1 MGLSYTFLGSDSKAA
16 NEVYT
21 PLIIPPS
28 LDFIRDETIN
38 SAGDNVNLPTP
49 FSKLRNGGSN
59 NFWRPNKDQ
68 YTTTVNVL
76 NDYSWTISPKTS
88 KTGRDASEY
97 SNENYRN
104 VNDETPY
111 IYLKE
116 KYFLVNNI
124 IAQALYS
131 LSVFDGVA
139 PVQALKDFFNS
150 ATDFVQGGLRIL
162 GESVR
167 PDLYS
172 NGAPAGTTTGTF
184 LGQESSF
191 APGAQV
197 QFATADAQ
205 RRVNF
210 FSATGNTLAEG
221 VKSFNNNIDT
231 LQSIFRKYNNPDLE
245 SVLFPYQKLYF
256 VAPTGFE
263 YKIPYLNTRVLD
275 VSNNFGDTAE
285 NITGQLIDLVNAG
298 TGFTE
303 VVAGTGALLSQ
314 AGSAKIE
321 RAKHYQYPS
330 EGPPIEVVFPL
341 YNTSPATYEDVKN
354 NFKLVLLLMYQN
366 LPLRQDKIIVEPPA
380 LYDVTIP
387 GNRRAPYCYI
397 SNLVVNYRGSTRLMD
412 LDMAG
417 INSTDDN
424 ISIPEKLK
432 TIVPDMYEIRL
443 TLQPMIASTKNLLFS
458 TISDNVVKTDTKPF
472 VGSTVSSPNS
482 TTETINNRNSIFPDG
497 L

>member
-21 PLIIPPS
+21 PLIIPSS
-28 LDFIRDETIN
+28 LDFIRDVTIN
-38 SAGDNVNLPTP
+38 TAGDNVNLPTP
-49 FSKLRNGGSN
+49 FSKIRNNSIHDIERNGLN
-59 NFWRPNKDQ
+59 QN
-68 YTTTVNVL
+68 TTTVNVL

-162 GESVR
+162 GDAVR
-167 PDLYS
+167 PQLAD
-172 NGAPAGTTTGTF
+172 NGNVSGIEGVIGGEFSSIDQDPN
-184 LGQESSF
+184 ESS
-191 APGAQV
+191 
-197 QFATADAQ
+197 
-205 RRVNF
+205 F

-221 VKSFNNNIDT
+221 IKSFNNNIDT

-285 NITGQLIDLVNAG
+285 NITGQLINLVNAG

-366 LPLRQDKIIVEPPA
+366 LPLRQDKVIVEPPA

-397 SNLVVNYRGSTRLMD
+397 SNLVVNYRGSTRLMN

-482 TTETINNRNSIFPDG
+482 TTETINNRNSIFPNG

>member
-1 MGLSYTFLGSDSKAA
+1 MGLSYTFLGSDNKAA

-21 PLIIPPS
+21 PLIIPNQ
-28 LDFIRDETIN
+28 LYGVD
-38 SAGDNVNLPTP
+38 VNNTPGLATP
-49 FSKLRNGGSN
+49 FSKIRNYLKNNLESPSN
-59 NFWRPNKDQ
+59 IQ
-68 YTTTVNVL
+68 TQTINVL
-76 NDYSWTISPKTS
+76 HDYMWTISPKTS
-88 KTGRDASEY
+88 KSGRDASEY
-97 SNENYRN
+97 SNENFRN

-111 IYLKE
+111 IFLKE

-131 LSVFDGVA
+131 ISTLDDVA
-139 PVQALKDFFNS
+139 PVQALKEFLNASANAVSGGIRTFGENISSNLNS
-150 ATDFVQGGLRIL
+150 DG
-162 GESVR
+162 S
-167 PDLYS
+167 
-172 NGAPAGTTTGTF
+172 PAGSAIQPENQLNRIDQPVDTSDTSSAIGTA
-184 LGQESSF
+184 LS
-191 APGAQV
+191 
-197 QFATADAQ
+197 
-205 RRVNF
+205 
-210 FSATGNTLAEG
+210 EG
-221 VKSFNNNIDT
+221 IKSFNNIDT
-231 LQSIFRKYNNPDLE
+231 LQTIFRKFNNPDLE

-256 VAPTGFE
+256 VGSTGFQ

-285 NITGQLIDLVNAG
+285 NITGQLVNLVNAG

-303 VVAGTGALLSQ
+303 VASGTSALLSQ

-341 YNTSPATYEDVKN
+341 YNTSPATYEDVIN
-354 NFKLVLLLMYQN
+354 NYRLVLLLMYQN
-366 LPLRQDKIIVEPPA
+366 LPLRQDKVIVEPPA

-397 SNLVVNYRGSTRLMD
+397 SNLVINYRGSTRLME
-412 LDMAG
+412 LDMKG
-417 INSTDDN
+417 IFSTNDN
-424 ISIPEKLK
+424 VSIPEKIK
-432 TIVPDMYEIRL
+432 TIVPDMYEIRM
-443 TLQPMIASTKNLLFS
+443 TLQPMIATTKNLLFS
-458 TISDNVVKTDTKPF
+458 TVTDNVVKTDTNPF